1 MIARKAAHVTI
12 SPVHAP
18 VLRIKKDWIVRRA
31 FATLDRSVQAA
42 RKRLVSAA

>member
-18 VLRIKKDWIVRRA
+18 VLRIGRDRIVRTA
-31 FATLDRSVQAA
+31 FATLDRSVEAA